1 MFRDEAVPRR
11 KSYKGKGIRLKCKIG
26 ENGVSFIVSSDL
38 RCSYILCCCEY
49 LPNEVQKHSSV
60 IDVPTMVLNSYV
72 YLKVFLRQATERRDS
87 RIARRTADSD
97 KTVENQ
103 RLVTL
108 ANIQQDGTRL
118 FLVASAAENDDNENA
133 DLS

>member
-1 MFRDEAVPRR
+1 MASHILVVGRQKRCVSLFRDEAVPRR

-38 RCSYILCCCEY
+38 RCSYIRCCCEY
-49 LPNEVQKHSSV
+49 LPNEV
-60 IDVPTMVLNSYV
+60 
-72 YLKVFLRQATERRDS
+72 FLRQATERPDS

-118 FLVASAAENDDNENA
+118 FLVASAAERRQRKRG
-133 DLS
+133 SFMI